1 MPGRRGIENPDK
13 RYAMTGKT
21 EPEISVG
28 VVTGS
33 GLTFTLNGD
42 FAVSD
47 SGKILSGLYTAV
59 AGADGLLLQNEAG
72 SLRAGEEIT
81 FIPSDFR
88 SCSFTLH
95 AVTIGVSF
103 HWQRNEDQTFRG
115 NLKLILHGGQVTAVN
130 ILPVEEY
137 LVSVISS
144 EMSATSS
151 LELLK
156 AHAVISRSWLLAQM
170 DKTLQLSDTGEKY
183 RTSFVTDDE
192 ITRWYDRED
201 HREFDV
207 CADDHCQRYQG
218 ITRASTDSVEE
229 AVRNTGGEVLMYGDF
244 ICDARYSKCCGGATE
259 LFENVWEPVS
269 HPYLRK
275 VIDAGTGAR
284 TTDVDLTDERNAADW
299 INGNPAAF
307 CNTSD
312 RHILSQVLNN
322 YDQETNDFYRWEVTY
337 RQDELSDLVRERT
350 GIDFGRITSIEPL
363 NRGTSGRIIRLR
375 ITGDRKSMV
384 LGKELEIRKA
394 LSGTHLYSSAF
405 IVEKAEEQGE
415 TLFVLKGAGWGHGV
429 GLCQIGAAVMGA
441 TGYTYRQILF
451 HYFMGSEIKK
461 LY

>member
-1 MPGRRGIENPDK
+1 
-13 RYAMTGKT
+13 MTGKR

-28 VVTGS
+28 IVKGS

-42 FAVSD
+42 FFAGD
-47 SGKILSGLYTAV
+47 SRKMVPGIYTAV
-59 AGADGLLLQNEAG
+59 ADAEGLLLMNEAG
-72 SLRAGEEIT
+72 QVRAGDEIT
-81 FIPSDFR
+81 LTPSDFR

-95 AVTIGVSF
+95 AVTIGVNF

-115 NLKLILHGGQVTAVN
+115 DLKFIKQGGEVTAVN

-151 LELLK
+151 SELLK

-170 DKTLQLSDTGEKY
+170 DKTLQLIDTGEKY
-183 RTSFVTDDE
+183 RTSFVTDEE

-201 HREFDV
+201 HRDFDV

-218 ITRASTDSVEE
+218 ITRASTDDVEE
-229 AVRNTGGEVLMYGDF
+229 AVRKTGGEVLMFGDF

-259 LFENVWEPVS
+259 LFENVWEPVN

-275 VIDAGTGAR
+275 VIDAGAGAR
-284 TTDVDLTDERNAADW
+284 TTDIDLTDEKNATGW
-299 INGNPAAF
+299 ITGNPETF

-312 RHILSQVLNN
+312 RHILRQVLNN
-322 YDQETNDFYRWEVTY
+322 YDQETNDFFRWKVTW

-350 GIDFGRITSIEPL
+350 GIDFGRITSLEPL
-363 NRGTSGRIIRLR
+363 ERGTSGRIIRLR

-384 LGKELEIRKA
+384 FGKELEIRKV
-394 LSGTHLYSSAF
+394 LSKTHLYSSAF
-405 IVEKAEEQGE
+405 IVETTEENGDI
-415 TLFVLKGAGWGHGV
+415 LFVLRGAGWGHGV

-441 TGYTYRQILF
+441 TGYTYRQILS
-451 HYFMGSEIKK
+451 HYFRGSEIKK

>member
-1 MPGRRGIENPDK
+1 MPGRRGFENPDK
-13 RYAMTGKT
+13 GYAMTGKR

-28 VVTGS
+28 IVTGR

-42 FAVSD
+42 FKAGD
-47 SGKILSGLYTAV
+47 NGRILTGSYTAV
-59 AGADGLLLQNEAG
+59 AGADGLLLKNETG
-72 SLRAGEEIT
+72 SVRAGDEIT
-81 FIPSDFR
+81 FTPSDFR

-95 AVTIGVSF
+95 AVTIGVNF

-115 NLKLILHGGQVTAVN
+115 NLKFIMHSGQVTAVN

-151 LELLK
+151 SELLR

-170 DKTLQLSDTGEKY
+170 DKTLQLSDAGEKY
-183 RTSFVTDDE
+183 CTSFVTDGE

-201 HREFDV
+201 HRDYDV

-218 ITRASTDSVEE
+218 ITRASTDAVEE
-229 AVRNTGGEVLMYGDF
+229 AVRNTAGEVLMYGDF

-269 HPYLRK
+269 HAYLRK
-275 VIDAGTGAR
+275 VIDASGAVQKH
-284 TTDVDLTDERNAADW
+284 DSDLTDEKNAVEW
-299 INGNPAAF
+299 ITGNPEAF

-312 RHILSQVLNN
+312 RHVLSQVLNN
-322 YDQETNDFYRWEVTY
+322 YDQETNDFFRWKIIY

-350 GIDFGRITSIEPL
+350 GIEFGRITSIEPL
-363 NRGTSGRIIRLR
+363 KRGTSGRIIRLR

-384 LGKELEIRKA
+384 IGKELEIRKV
-394 LSGTHLYSSAF
+394 LSKTHLYSSAF
-405 IVEKAEEQGE
+405 IVEKVEAHGE
-415 TLFVLKGAGWGHGV
+415 TLFVLRGAGWGHGV

-451 HYFMGSEIKK
+451 HYFTGSEIKK